1 MCLKTNNMLPNNAQA
16 ANCSR
21 LHIIAN
27 ITAITSHL
35 LSFLLSG
42 EVLAWWSVWSFLLS
56 GEVLAWWSVWSFLLS
71 GEVLAWWSVWSFL
84 LSGEVLAWLSVWI
97 EVQMI
102 CIWSSWCHSHPIISS
117 TGKIHNGLPFWCQLT
132 QVILGLGYL
141 GKRTLNRCNVV
152 AVVVLAQFWDSKMQH
167 LW

>member
-42 EVLAWWSVWSFLLS
+42 EVLAWSSVWSFLLS
-56 GEVLAWWSVWSFLLS
+56 GEVLAWS
-71 GEVLAWWSVWSFL
+71 SVWSFL